1 MRSGKKSKFATQP
14 FSGKVALVT
23 GGASGLGRVSAIA
36 LARQGAR
43 VALSDVA
50 VNEGETTARMIT
62 RAGGQAAFV
71 RADVTSSCE
80 VEAMVQETVKT
91 FGRLDFALNNAG
103 IDGVRARTADYPEEV
118 WHQVVNINLTGVF
131 LCMKFELPFMVEQG
145 SGVIIN
151 LSSVAGV
158 TGFPGHAAYTASKHG
173 VIGLTRTAALDY
185 AKAGIRVNAICPAYT
200 RTPMLTRMLERTPG
214 LEEKLTARVPLRRL
228 GTAEEIAQAV
238 IYLFSDAAA
247 FITGHS
253 LVMDGG
259 IVAE

>member
-1 MRSGKKSKFATQP
+1 MTQQFAD
-14 FSGKVALVT
+14 KVALVT
-23 GGASGLGRVSAIA
+23 GGASGIGRVTA
-36 LARQGAR
+36 LALAKEGAR
-43 VALSDVA
+43 VTVADVSVEAGEATAKMISDS
-50 VNEGETTARMIT
+50 
-62 RAGGQAAFV
+62 GGQAIFTKT
-71 RADVTSSCE
+71 DVTKSGE
-80 VEAMVQETVKT
+80 VEAMVSETVKK

-118 WHQVVNINLTGVF
+118 WRQVIDIDLTGVF
-131 LCMKFELPFMVEQG
+131 LCLKYELPVMAKQKG
-145 SGVIIN
+145 GVIVN

-158 TGFPGHAAYTASKHG
+158 TGFPGHAAYTAAKHG
-173 VIGLTRTAALDY
+173 VIGLTKTAAIDY
-185 AKAGIRVNAICPAYT
+185 AKVGIRVNAVCPAYT
-200 RTPMLTRMLERTPG
+200 RTPMITRMLESHP
-214 LEEKLTARVPLRRL
+214 EFEAKLIDRVPLKRL

>member
-1 MRSGKKSKFATQP
+1 MAQQ

-23 GGASGLGRVSAIA
+23 GGASGLGRASAIA
-36 LARQGAR
+36 LAKEGAG
-43 VALSDVA
+43 VAVSDVA
-50 VNEGETTARMIT
+50 VSEGEATVQMVKQS
-62 RAGGQAAFV
+62 GGQAIFI
-71 RADVTSSCE
+71 RADVTKSGE
-80 VEAMVQETVKT
+80 VETMVKEIVKV

-103 IDGVRARTADYPEEV
+103 VDGVRARTADYPEDV
-118 WHQVVNINLTGVF
+118 WHQVISINLTGVF
-131 LCMKFELPFMVEQG
+131 LCLKHELPVMVKQG
-145 SGVIIN
+145 SGVIVN
-151 LSSVAGV
+151 MASVAGV

-173 VIGLTRTAALDY
+173 VIGLTKTAAIDY

-200 RTPMLTRMLERTPG
+200 RTPMVTRMLEQTPD
-214 LEEKLTARVPLRRL
+214 LEAKLISRVPLRRL

-238 IYLFSDAAA
+238 IYLFSDSAS

>member
-1 MRSGKKSKFATQP
+1 MIQQ
-14 FSGKVALVT
+14 FSDKVALVT
-23 GGASGLGRVSAIA
+23 GGASGLGRVSALA
-36 LARQGAR
+36 LAKEGAKVV
-43 VALSDVA
+43 VADVMA
-50 VNEGETTARMIT
+50 TEGEATAEMIT
-62 RAGGQAAFV
+62 ATGGQAVFV
-71 RADVTSSCE
+71 KADVMKSQE
-80 VEAMVQETVKT
+80 VEAMVQATVKA

-118 WHQVVNINLTGVF
+118 WQQVIALNLTGVF
-131 LCMKFELPFMVEQG
+131 LCLKFELPVMVKQG

-151 LSSVAGV
+151 MASVAGV

-173 VIGLTRTAALDY
+173 VIGLTKTAALDY

-200 RTPMLTRMLERTPG
+200 RTPMLTRMLEKNPEF
-214 LEEKLTARVPLRRL
+214 EEKLITRVPLRRL

-238 IYLFSDAAA
+238 IYLCSDAAA

-259 IVAE
+259 IMAE

>member
-1 MRSGKKSKFATQP
+1 M
-14 FSGKVALVT
+14 
-23 GGASGLGRVSAIA
+23 GRVSAIA
-36 LARQGAR
+36 LANEGAR
-43 VALSDVA
+43 VVVADVM
-50 VNEGETTARMIT
+50 VSEGEATAHTIT
-62 RAGGQAAFV
+62 EAGGRAIFV
-71 RADVTSSCE
+71 KTDVTKSSE
-80 VEAMVQETVKT
+80 VEAMVQATIKA
-91 FGRLDFALNNAG
+91 FGRLDFELNNAG
-103 IDGVRARTADYPEEV
+103 IDGVRARTADYPEDV
-118 WHQVVNINLTGVF
+118 WQQVIALNLTGVF
-131 LCMKFELPFMVEQG
+131 LCMKSELPVMVKQG
-145 SGVIIN
+145 SGVIVN

-173 VIGLTRTAALDY
+173 VIGLTKTAAIDY

-200 RTPMLTRMLERTPG
+200 RTPMLTRILEKNPEF
-214 LEEKLTARVPLRRL
+214 EEKLISRVPLRRL

>member
-1 MRSGKKSKFATQP
+1 MTKQ

-23 GGASGLGRVSAIA
+23 GGASGLGRVSAVA
-36 LARQGAR
+36 LAKEGAQ
-43 VALSDVA
+43 VVVSDIA
-50 VNEGETTARMIT
+50 VSEGEATVQTIT
-62 RAGGQAAFV
+62 LAGGRSVFV
-71 RADVTSSCE
+71 KADVTKSGE
-80 VEAMVQETVKT
+80 VEAMVQETVKV

-118 WHQVVNINLTGVF
+118 WHQVINLNLTGVF
-131 LCMKFELPFMVEQG
+131 LCMKSELPVMVKHG
-145 SGVIIN
+145 SGVIVN
-151 LSSVAGV
+151 MSSVAGV

-173 VIGLTRTAALDY
+173 VIGLTRTAAIDY

-200 RTPMLTRMLERTPG
+200 HTPMLDRMLAKSPD
-214 LEEKLTARVPLRRL
+214 LEAKLISRVPLRRL

-247 FITGHS
+247 FITGHA

-259 IVAE
+259 IMAE

>member
-1 MRSGKKSKFATQP
+1 MTRQ

-23 GGASGLGRVSAIA
+23 GGASGIGRVTA
-36 LARQGAR
+36 LALAKEGAQVT
-43 VALSDVA
+43 VADVS
-50 VNEGETTARMIT
+50 VEEGEATAKMIAD
-62 RAGGQAAFV
+62 AGGQAIFTK
-71 RADVTSSCE
+71 ADVTKTGE
-80 VEAMVQETVKT
+80 VEAMVKATVKA

-118 WHQVVNINLTGVF
+118 WHQVIDINLTGVF
-131 LCMKFELPFMVEQG
+131 LCLKHELPVMVKQK
-145 SGVIIN
+145 SGVIVN

-173 VIGLTRTAALDY
+173 VIGLTKTAALDY
-185 AKAGIRVNAICPAYT
+185 AKVGIRVNAVCPAYT
-200 RTPMLTRMLERTPG
+200 RTPMVTRMLASHPEF
-214 LEEKLTARVPLRRL
+214 EAKLMERVPLKRL

-253 LVMDGG
+253 LVLDGG

>member
-1 MRSGKKSKFATQP
+1 MTQQQ

-36 LARQGAR
+36 LAKEGAR
-43 VALSDVA
+43 VVVVDVM
-50 VNEGETTARMIT
+50 VSEGEATAHTIT
-62 RAGGQAAFV
+62 EAGRRAIFV
-71 RADVTSSCE
+71 KTDVTKSSE
-80 VEAMVQETVKT
+80 VEAMVQATVKA

-103 IDGVRARTADYPEEV
+103 IDGVRARAADYPEDV
-118 WHQVVNINLTGVF
+118 WHQVIALNLTGVF
-131 LCMKFELPFMVEQG
+131 LCMKFELAVMARQG

-151 LSSVAGV
+151 MSSVAGV

-173 VIGLTRTAALDY
+173 VIGLTRTAAIDY

-200 RTPMLTRMLERTPG
+200 RTPMLTRILEKNPEF
-214 LEEKLTARVPLRRL
+214 EEKLISRVPLRRL

>member
-1 MRSGKKSKFATQP
+1 MTNQ

-23 GGASGLGRVSAIA
+23 GGASGLGRASAIA
-36 LARQGAR
+36 LAREGAK
-43 VALSDVA
+43 VVVSDVA
-50 VNEGETTARMIT
+50 VSEGEATVQMIT
-62 RAGGQAAFV
+62 LAGGQAIFTK
-71 RADVTSSCE
+71 ADVTKSSE
-80 VEAMVQETVKT
+80 VEAMVQATVKA

-103 IDGVRARTADYPEEV
+103 IDGVRARTANYPEDV
-118 WHQVVNINLTGVF
+118 WHQVINLNLTGVF
-131 LCMKFELPFMVEQG
+131 LCLKFELPVMVEQG

-151 LSSVAGV
+151 MSSVAGV

-173 VIGLTRTAALDY
+173 VIGLTKTAALDY

-200 RTPMLTRMLERTPG
+200 RTPMLSRMLEQKPD
-214 LEEKLTARVPLRRL
+214 LETKLISRVPLRRL

>member
-1 MRSGKKSKFATQP
+1 MTQQ

-36 LARQGAR
+36 LAKEGTM
-43 VALSDVA
+43 VA
-50 VNEGETTARMIT
+50 VADVMESEGEATANTIT
-62 RAGGQAAFV
+62 EAGGRAIFV
-71 RADVTSSCE
+71 KTDVTKSGE
-80 VEAMVQETVKT
+80 VEAMVQATVKA
-91 FGRLDFALNNAG
+91 FGRLDYALNNAG
-103 IDGVRARTADYPEEV
+103 IDGVRARTADYPEDV
-118 WHQVVNINLTGVF
+118 WQQVIALNLTGVF
-131 LCMKFELPFMVEQG
+131 LCLKSELAVMVKQG

-151 LSSVAGV
+151 MSSVAGV

-173 VIGLTRTAALDY
+173 VIGLTKTAAIDY

-200 RTPMLTRMLERTPG
+200 RTPMLTRILEKNPEF
-214 LEEKLTARVPLRRL
+214 EEKLISRVPLRRL

>member
-1 MRSGKKSKFATQP
+1 
-14 FSGKVALVT
+14 VA
-23 GGASGLGRVSAIA
+23 
-36 LARQGAR
+36 
-43 VALSDVA
+43 DVA
-50 VNEGETTARMIT
+50 VSEGEATVQMIT
-62 RAGGQAAFV
+62 AAGG
-71 RADVTSSCE
+71 RAIFTKADLTKSSE
-80 VEAMVQETVKT
+80 VEAMVQATIKA

-118 WHQVVNINLTGVF
+118 WHQVINLNLTGVF
-131 LCMKFELPFMVEQG
+131 LCLKHELSVMVKQG
-145 SGVIIN
+145 SGVIVN
-151 LSSVAGV
+151 MSSVAGV

-173 VIGLTRTAALDY
+173 VIGLTKTAAIDY

-200 RTPMLTRMLERTPG
+200 RTPMLTRMLEQMPD
-214 LEEKLTARVPLRRL
+214 LEGKLISRVPLRRL
-228 GTAEEIAQAV
+228 GTAEEIAQAA

>member
-1 MRSGKKSKFATQP
+1 MKQ

-23 GGASGLGRVSAIA
+23 GGASGLGRVSALA
-36 LARQGAR
+36 LAKAGAE
-43 VALSDVA
+43 VVVSDVA
-50 VNEGETTARMIT
+50 VSEGEATVQMIT
-62 RAGGQAAFV
+62 DAGGRAIFT
-71 RADVTSSCE
+71 RADVTKPGE
-80 VEAMVQETVKT
+80 VTAMVLATVKT

-118 WHQVVNINLTGVF
+118 WHQVINLNLTGVF
-131 LCMKFELPFMVEQG
+131 LCLKAELAVMVEQG
-145 SGVIIN
+145 SGVIVN
-151 LSSVAGV
+151 MSSVAGV

-173 VIGLTRTAALDY
+173 VIGLTKTAALDY

-200 RTPMLTRMLERTPG
+200 HTPMLSRMLDQKPD
-214 LEEKLTARVPLRRL
+214 LEAKLITRVPLRRL
-228 GTAEEIAQAV
+228 GTAEEIAQAA

>member
-1 MRSGKKSKFATQP
+1 MTQQ

-23 GGASGLGRVSAIA
+23 GGASGIGRVTA
-36 LARQGAR
+36 LALASEGAKVV
-43 VALSDVA
+43 VADVS
-50 VNEGETTARMIT
+50 VEGGEATAQMISN
-62 RAGGQAAFV
+62 AGGQAIFTKT
-71 RADVTSSCE
+71 DVTKSGE
-80 VEAMVQETVKT
+80 VVAMVNETVKS

-103 IDGVRARTADYPEEV
+103 IDGVRARTADYPEDV
-118 WHQVVNINLTGVF
+118 WQQVIALNLTGVF
-131 LCMKFELPFMVEQG
+131 LCMKFELPVMVKQG
-145 SGVIIN
+145 SGVIVN

-173 VIGLTRTAALDY
+173 VIGLTKTAAIDY

-200 RTPMLTRMLERTPG
+200 RTPMLTRMLDQIPD
-214 LEEKLTARVPLRRL
+214 LEAKLISRVPLRRL
-228 GTAEEIAQAV
+228 GTAEEIAQAA

>member
-1 MRSGKKSKFATQP
+1 MTQQ

-36 LARQGAR
+36 LAKEGAQ
-43 VALSDVA
+43 VA
-50 VNEGETTARMIT
+50 VSDIAVSEGEATVQMIT
-62 RAGGQAAFV
+62 STGGRAVFIK
-71 RADVTSSCE
+71 ADVTKSVE
-80 VEAMVQETVKT
+80 VEAMVREAVKA

-103 IDGVRARTADYPEEV
+103 IDGVRARTADYPEDV
-118 WHQVVNINLTGVF
+118 WEQVINLNLTGVF
-131 LCMKFELPFMVEQG
+131 LCLKFELAVMVKQG
-145 SGVIIN
+145 SGAIIN

-173 VIGLTRTAALDY
+173 VIGLTKTAAIDY

-200 RTPMLTRMLERTPG
+200 HTPMLDRMLKQQPE
-214 LEEKLTARVPLRRL
+214 LEAKLISRVPLRRL
-228 GTAEEIAQAV
+228 GAAGEIAQAV

-259 IVAE
+259 IMAE